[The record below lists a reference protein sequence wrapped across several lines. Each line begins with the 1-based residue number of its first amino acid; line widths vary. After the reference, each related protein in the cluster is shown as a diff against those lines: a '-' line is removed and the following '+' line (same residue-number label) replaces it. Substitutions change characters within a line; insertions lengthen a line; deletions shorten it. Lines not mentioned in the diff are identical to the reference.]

1 MRIGTWNTE
10 YARGADKNAARL
22 RCIREAAC
30 DIWVL
35 TETSNDLDLGPGY
48 AHVSTEPRPG
58 RRAGEQWTTIW
69 SRYPIVER
77 VPLADACRTV
87 AALVASP
94 LGALVVYGTV
104 LPWHS
109 DRGPERDAATR
120 VPNWSEFNRVAPL
133 QAAEWAALADARPD
147 AHLCVAGDF
156 NTSLGGKQDYGTKQ
170 GRELLRA
177 GLRAAR
183 LACVTEWDRLPPG
196 SLGRSPIDHIA
207 LSMPLAERSRVVS
220 TWEGT
225 DSSGLRMSDHSALV
239 VEVM

>member
-10 YARGADKNAARL
+10 YARGAEKNAARL

-35 TETSNDLDLGPGY
+35 TETSDDLDLGPGY
-48 AHVSTEPRPG
+48 AHVSTGPRPG

-87 AALVASP
+87 AALVDSP
-94 LGALVVYGTV
+94 LRALVVYGTV

-120 VPNWSEFNRVAPL
+120 VPKYPAAGGRTCPAVPGLDLTPSKRGHTVGGRAQRVH
-133 QAAEWAALADARPD
+133 
-147 AHLCVAGDF
+147 AHLSGGLPGDA
-156 NTSLGGKQDYGTKQ
+156 S
-170 GRELLRA
+170 
-177 GLRAAR
+177 
-183 LACVTEWDRLPPG
+183 
-196 SLGRSPIDHIA
+196 
-207 LSMPLAERSRVVS
+207 
-220 TWEGT
+220 
-225 DSSGLRMSDHSALV
+225 
-239 VEVM
+239 